1 MEAILEQLHR
11 FRLTT
16 EKMDSPLSIEVK
28 SLLDEQQLEKYLE
41 SLGHHIETTDRKV
54 AASIF
59 VKRYAFLAVI
69 YLYAMTSWDEKLNIA
84 YENLSIET
92 DEQNKLWLPGFHF
105 HDFQFESRQNDRKE
119 WRKKCIEDL
128 FKNHITPILD
138 LLSQT
143 TRVSKLILFENI
155 AVYIFW
161 LYEKVFMEE
170 GTPADIVDRSKED
183 FQYILYEAEGSLF
196 GNDDVNPL
204 VRYYQKVDPN
214 EVRKRSTCCYSYLTD
229 KNEYCSTCPRKFKK
243 KSVT

>member
-1 MEAILEQLHR
+1 MDTRLDELRR

-16 EKMDSPLSIEVK
+16 EEIDSPLSIEVE
-28 SLLDEQQLEKYLE
+28 SLLNEQHLVRYLE
-41 SLGHHIETTDRKV
+41 NLGHHLETTDIKV
-54 AASIF
+54 SASIF

-84 YENLSIET
+84 YENVSIET
-92 DEQNKLWLPGFHF
+92 DENNELWLPGFHF
-105 HDFQFESRQNDRKE
+105 RDFKLESIQGDRKE
-119 WRKKCIEDL
+119 WRKRCIEDL

-138 LLSQT
+138 LLSLT
-143 TRVSKLILFENI
+143 TKVSKLILFENI

-170 GTPADIVDRSKED
+170 GTPAYIVDRSKED

-204 VRYYQKVDPN
+204 VRYYHEVGPN

-229 KNEYCSTCPRKFKK
+229 KNQYCSTCPRNSKK